1 MTAQLS
7 WLLAGSR
14 EREMKDFLP
23 EWDAAAVEER
33 ERKTQTPDEMIA
45 VLRGI
50 QRKKRKR
57 ASGNHA

>member
-7 WLLAGSR
+7 WLLVGSR
-14 EREMKDFLP
+14 ERKMEDFFP
-23 EWDAAAVEER
+23 VWDVKEAER
-33 ERKTQTPDEMIA
+33 ERRRDQTPDEMIA